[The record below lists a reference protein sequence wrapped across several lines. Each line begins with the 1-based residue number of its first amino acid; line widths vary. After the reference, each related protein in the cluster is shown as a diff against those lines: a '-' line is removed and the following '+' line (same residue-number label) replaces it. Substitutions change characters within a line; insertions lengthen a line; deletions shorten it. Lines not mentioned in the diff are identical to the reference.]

1 VLDTETF
8 HNIAAQM
15 AAPPGMV
22 SIVVPHFETPLLARL
37 CLRAVRRRTTV
48 PFEAIVVD
56 NASTDGESL
65 DYLRSVSWIR
75 LIERPADTVPPQAA
89 LAHATALNIGL
100 EQARGEFL
108 LAMHTDTIPLRAGW
122 LAALLQPFAED
133 QRLAALG
140 SDKIDAPGPIM
151 AALKPLGDGKAYRR
165 LLCRL
170 SGRKVP
176 EHLRRRPPHAR
187 SFCALYRRKALADEG
202 LDFLARKYRTAGE
215 DIYHELARRGYHVQL
230 LPPRQMR
237 RLVAHIVHA
246 TAQMSRR
253 RRINTAR
260 VRRRTAR
267 RIRRT
272 LDEPWVRELL
282 EDESLDTQ

>member
-1 VLDTETF
+1 VIDTETL
-8 HNIAAQM
+8 HNIAAAK

-37 CLRAVRRRTTV
+37 CLRAIRRRTTV

-56 NASTDGESL
+56 NASTGGESL
-65 DYLRSVSWIR
+65 QYLRGVSWIR
-75 LIERPADTVPPQAA
+75 LIERPGDTVPPEAA

-100 EQARGEFL
+100 EEARGEFL
-108 LAMHTDTIPLRAGW
+108 LAMHTDTIPLREGW
-122 LAALLQPFAED
+122 LAELLRPFAED
-133 QRLAALG
+133 QQLAALG
-140 SDKIDAPGPIM
+140 SDKIDAPGPVM

-170 SGRKVP
+170 TGRDVP
-176 EHLRRRPPHAR
+176 EHLGVRPPHAR
-187 SFCALYRRKALADEG
+187 SFCALYRRQALAEEG
-202 LDFLARKYRTAGE
+202 LDFLARKYKTAGE
-215 DIYHELARRGYHVQL
+215 DIYHELARLGYHVQL
-230 LPPRQMR
+230 LPPREMR
-237 RLVAHIVHA
+237 HLVAHIVHA
-246 TAQMSRR
+246 TAQLSHR

-267 RIRRT
+267 RIRRMMA
-272 LDEPWVRELL
+272 EPWVRKLL